1 MLDTLWLSIEARY
14 NFTRRCSC
22 LVIVYVRLKIN
33 MTTKLLICDDSN
45 MARKQVARSL
55 PDGWDVE
62 ISFAANGIEGIE
74 AIKAGKGDVLLLDL
88 NMPEMDGYQVLEAIL
103 AQDLPTLTIV
113 ISGDIQPEA
122 HQRVTRLGALGFIQ
136 KPVNKEIL
144 TQVLSS
150 YGVFSKELAA
160 TEPESVV
167 NIAPTKPPVAKF
179 DIQEALLS
187 NQLDVSTAESEPV
200 SAEPEMILSAE
211 MRDCYQEIANV
222 AMGRAGDLLARLLNV
237 FVELP
242 IPNVNFI
249 EVSELRM
256 ALKDIENHE
265 STSGICQGFI
275 SAGISGE
282 ALLILNDSSFKDVA
296 SLMNYQYDAD
306 MGTELELL
314 MDLANV
320 LIGAC
325 LKGVSEQ
332 LDIQFSQG
340 HPEVLGQHRKIS
352 DLIANNA
359 SKWKK
364 TLAIEISYS
373 IENYPIK
380 CDLLLLFTE
389 KSMTTLNNKLA
400 YLID

>member
-1 MLDTLWLSIEARY
+1 MS
-14 NFTRRCSC
+14 
-22 LVIVYVRLKIN
+22 
-33 MTTKLLICDDSN
+33 TKLLICDDSN

-55 PDGWDVE
+55 PDGWDVDV
-62 ISFAANGIEGIE
+62 SFASDGVEGIE

-88 NMPEMDGYQVLEAIL
+88 NMPNMDGYQVLETIL
-103 AQDLPTLTIV
+103 KEDLPTLTIV

-122 HQRVTRLGALGFIQ
+122 HARVTGMGALDFIQ
-136 KPVNKEIL
+136 KPVSKDIL
-144 TQVLSS
+144 TNVLSA
-150 YGVFSKELAA
+150 YGVFSAA
-160 TEPESVV
+160 PSEE
-167 NIAPTKPPVAKF
+167 APTKPITPPSPVQTSPTMAQPIESVTAKP
-179 DIQEALLS
+179 IEIEQA
-187 NQLDVSTAESEPV
+187 
-200 SAEPEMILSAE
+200 SAEPEKTEEVVEVTLSPD

-249 EVSELRM
+249 EVSEIRM
-256 ALKDIENHE
+256 ALKDVEAND
-265 STSGICQGFI
+265 STSGVCQGFI

-296 SLMNYQYDAD
+296 SLLNYQYDAQ

-325 LKGVSEQ
+325 LKGISEQ

-352 DLIANNA
+352 ELIANNA
-359 SKWKK
+359 NKWKK

-389 KSMTTLNNKLA
+389 SSMLTLNNKLS
-400 YLID
+400 YLLD